1 MSAQAKIIFKN
12 IVKVARES
20 GALEKQITNIENK
33 IIDQGLKLIEEAGID
48 TTLLPIDI
56 RAVLRGE
63 SLNLNIDDILTPPII
78 CAMPQMTPQQ
88 KELTT
93 RKINDAREEIEQI
106 YETTQAVKQQTLT
119 LTGPLIKL
127 EQSTSGIA
135 NSVEATSAII
145 SLLKKLAVPTASPP
159 GIGIPAGILNT
170 FSTTLGTLGD
180 LVKAASAD
188 LRTVPSAI
196 GIMTGTINATIS
208 SLNNLNLI
216 LDPFLKLLTM
226 VKSVVDLQDQCPL
239 VSQGDINGI
248 QALLLSNIEGNL
260 AQADLFSGLGNDLE
274 DRLQENSN
282 NPYFYKNFQFI
293 LENEDP
299 NPYFFPSRRIKCFR
313 ANSVGFNDTYSGGA
327 LNIPTRGGGDVV
339 IYNNNR
345 ATNPNLPAGA
355 FSYSS
360 NLLILVAEA
369 KFAVDVYTKNIKLFK
384 APLFRQNIQFI
395 PGTNSFT
402 NITEYSIEQL
412 QEYADRLGFDSVE
425 DFLSQD
431 YIGEQNLPNYII
443 YGGTRVNLNS
453 SPTDVEFGADA
464 LVQDGSYTGGTGIT
478 LSSHIQSGVIQVN
491 QPVNLRL
498 KTFGGTG
505 DPITGVSTPRFTES
519 LLTIKRSAAIQD
531 NINPFTGRI
540 EGFVDDGAI
549 NNFVETYGQN
559 AIVTLDNVYQTSQE
573 RTGLNFG
580 SATTIIPF
588 DEENPPDPSEGIDG
602 STSYNEGIA
611 YLNSPTT
618 FIEQLRYVYDA
629 WYGVGENEGEDRD
642 KGDEIRKAIDVLF
655 AKSQQLLYN
664 EDVLFLSKK
673 LFGGKSTAANLR
685 TSKFKEYVLVGSGKI
700 AVDSDDLVPNADTYA
715 MDVKI
720 IKTETANENWY
731 WTARNN
737 NSANEIDRE
746 IDGRANAKAATLSM
760 LYYGLRQFNAKY
772 TELYGDRTEYNNGA
786 WISPATGLP
795 FIPGNVGPDNEDI
808 SIILQTSQIAE
819 EGTELNQIVGGLE
832 LLGTYTYDLE
842 IIDSNPAI
850 GGPDTNYPTNY
861 TLLVVED
868 MQE

>member
-299 NPYFFPSRRIKCFR
+299 NPYFFPSRRIRCFR
-313 ANSVGFNDTYSGGA
+313 ANSVGFNDDASGGA
-327 LNIPTRGGGDVV
+327 LNISTRGGGDVV

-360 NLLILVAEA
+360 SLLILVAEA

-384 APLFRQNIQFI
+384 APLFRENVFI
-395 PGTNSFT
+395 ISPDGGIN
-402 NITEYSIEQL
+402 L
-412 QEYADRLGFDSVE
+412 ADATPEELLEIAIFSGFESVNE
-425 DFLSQD
+425 FLSTTG
-431 YIGEQNLPNYII
+431 YEVGTERTIPFPNYII

-453 SPTDVEFGADA
+453 SPTDIEYGADA
-464 LVQDGSYTGGTGIT
+464 LVQDGSYAGGTGIV

-491 QPVNLRL
+491 KPINLRL
-498 KTFGGTG
+498 RTFGGTG
-505 DPITGVSTPRFTES
+505 NPITNINTGVTSPRFTES

-531 NINPFTGRI
+531 NVNPFTGRI

-549 NNFVETYGQN
+549 RSFTERYGLD
-559 AIVTLDNVYQTSQE
+559 AVATLDNVYQTSQE

-580 SATTIIPF
+580 SATAYIPF

-602 STSYNEGIA
+602 STSYDEGIA
-611 YLNSPTT
+611 FLNTPTT
-618 FIEQLRYVYDA
+618 FIEQLEWVFNN
-629 WYGVGENEGEDRD
+629 WYAQGENAGEKRD
-642 KGDEIRKAIDVLF
+642 KGDNVRRVIDILF
-655 AKSQQLLYN
+655 SKSQQLLYN
-664 EDVLFLSKK
+664 EDVLYLSKR
-673 LFGGKSTAANLR
+673 LFGNKAANADIR
-685 TSKFKEYVLVGSGKI
+685 TSDFKDLTLSPNYGDLVG
-700 AVDSDDLVPNADTYA
+700 Y
-715 MDVKI
+715 
-720 IKTETANENWY
+720 ENWY
-731 WTARNN
+731 WAARL
-737 NSANEIDRE
+737 NSSAEEIDRGSE
-746 IDGRANAKAATLSM
+746 GRANAKAATLGM
-760 LYYGLRQFNAKY
+760 LWYGLRQFNAKY

-786 WISPATGLP
+786 WISPGTGLP
-795 FIPGNVGPDNEDI
+795 LIPGNVGPDNEDV

-819 EGTELNQIVGGLE
+819 EGTEINEMVGGLE
-832 LLGTYTYDLE
+832 ILGTYTYNLE
-842 IIDSNPAI
+842 IIDSTPAI
-850 GGPDTNYPTNY
+850 GGPDNNYPTNY
-861 TLLVVED
+861 TFFTVED
-868 MQE
+868 T